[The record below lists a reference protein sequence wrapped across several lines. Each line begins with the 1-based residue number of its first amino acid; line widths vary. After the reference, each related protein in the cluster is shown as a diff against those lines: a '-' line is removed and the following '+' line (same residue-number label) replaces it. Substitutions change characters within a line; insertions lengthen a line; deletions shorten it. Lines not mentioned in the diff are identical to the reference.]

1 MGTIYDNVR
10 VGAPSTDHLAVK
22 TAFESTYSALGLSC
36 DDVGGLW
43 DTAGDFAGMEP
54 CVNVSA
60 QSTSADEDSSSADTN
75 GSMSMSMPAKSTTAE
90 ENPSKSTSVD
100 EITGWTSGHGSIP
113 SNSYDGS
120 KSSKTSYSSKSC
132 KSSKSKFMKES
143 HDDSSCDG
151 KSGKTVHSPDA
162 KATKVSTSKSS
173 KGSKR
178 LFPTSHKIHW
188 GSSHST

>member
-1 MGTIYDNVR
+1 MG
-10 VGAPSTDHLAVK
+10 
-22 TAFESTYSALGLSC
+22 AFESTYSALGLSC

-43 DTAGDFAGMEP
+43 DTAGYFEGMEP
-54 CVNVSA
+54 CVDVPA

-75 GSMSMSMPAKSTTAE
+75 GAMSMSMPAKSTTAE

-100 EITGWTSGHGSIP
+100 EISGWTSGHGSTP
-113 SNSYDGS
+113 SKSYDA
-120 KSSKTSYSSKSC
+120 SKSC

-151 KSGKTVHSPDA
+151 KSGKTVHPPDA

-178 LFPTSHKIHW
+178 LFPKSHKIHW
-188 GSSHST
+188 GSSHSTD